1 MYLVYI
7 SKRTTMIKFIVYPII
22 SLIIVSALFS
32 GFFDADH
39 FYNNFKINNIG
50 KEKNYIEKD
59 GSKSQTQTVA
69 KYSIIPIALA
79 ETSVKPLNIKI
90 KNITADK
97 SLGNNESNLHIVF
110 EIKNP
115 NQNSMLLEGINYDL
129 YSKNHHI
136 ISGSIGNQVLND
148 VVQSQ
153 SEFPILGNSSLSL
166 KDMQTIQNGEKID
179 NNLFNNIVKGN
190 ANYLVN
196 GTIFYRQTTD
206 VQDTGGIQQFKVFF
220 P

>member
-1 MYLVYI
+1 MYFVYI
-7 SKRTTMIKFIVYPII
+7 GKRTTMIKFIVYPII
-22 SLIIVSALFS
+22 SLIMLSALFT
-32 GFFDADH
+32 GFSNAGH
-39 FYNNFKINNIG
+39 FYNYFKINNI
-50 KEKNYIEKD
+50 EKY
-59 GSKSQTQTVA
+59 GSKSQLQTVA

-79 ETSVKPLNIKI
+79 ETSAKPLEIKI
-90 KNITADK
+90 KNMTTNK
-97 SLGNNESNLHIVF
+97 SLDNNKSNLHIVF

-115 NQNSMLLEGINYDL
+115 NQNSMLLEGINYDI

-166 KDMQTIQNGEKID
+166 KDMQTIQNGDNID

-190 ANYLVN
+190 TSYLVN

-206 VQDTGGIQQFKVFF
+206 IQDTGGIQQFKLVF

>member
-1 MYLVYI
+1 MYFIYI
-7 SKRTTMIKFIVYPII
+7 GKMTTMIKFIVYPII
-22 SLIIVSALFS
+22 SLIMISALLQ
-32 GFFDADH
+32 GLFDVGH
-39 FYNNFKINNIG
+39 FYDNFRNNTGTKTNSIG
-50 KEKNYIEKD
+50 KDE
-59 GSKSQTQTVA
+59 SQSQIQTVA
-69 KYSIIPIALA
+69 KYSIIPISFA
-79 ETSVKPLNIKI
+79 ETSVKPLDIKI

-97 SLGNNESNLHIVF
+97 SLGNNESNFHIVF

-115 NQNSMLLEGINYDL
+115 NQNSMLLEGINYDI

-153 SEFPILGNSSLSL
+153 SEFPILGNSSQSL
-166 KDMQTIQNGEKID
+166 KDMQTIQNGENIG

-190 ANYLVN
+190 TSYLIN

-206 VQDTGGIQQFKVFF
+206 IQDTGGIQQFKLVF